1 MWVLA
6 LCVCLCAQQVFS
18 LIISQLRGLSSLTGS
33 RTESVGI
40 DNPVRYLLH
49 NIATVSR
56 RHMPTVKRG
65 GGGTVVR
72 CCEQNASSIS
82 SRILV

>member
-1 MWVLA
+1 MVWVLA
-6 LCVCLCAQQVFS
+6 LCVCLCVQQVFS

-33 RTESVGI
+33 RAESVGI

-56 RHMPTVKRG
+56 
-65 GGGTVVR
+65 
-72 CCEQNASSIS
+72 
-82 SRILV
+82 